1 MNGWRLSLKVR
12 RVGPEGELRGL
23 REWRLRFPAPS
34 APPAGWVKTALI
46 AAAAAFMVLAPWYF
60 ERVALADRD
69 DQAPVRTEGIRD
81 LFPDWRG

>member
-1 MNGWRLSLKVR
+1 MNGWRLSLKVS

-23 REWRLRFPAPS
+23 REWRLRFPAPFRL
-34 APPAGWVKTALI
+34 PAGWFRLALI

-69 DQAPVRTEGIRD
+69 EQAPVRTEGTRD
-81 LFPDWRG
+81 LFPDWGG